1 MARSAPTASLQDLHA
16 TLRKVR
22 LGVPMTRRPSVDPGA
37 LLART
42 YPMPGGQRVRLRLL
56 RSADAPAVGD
66 LLDRVGIEV
75 DELALQRLGRF
86 DPRERVA
93 IAAVS
98 PRPRGEAMLG
108 LGTIER
114 SSQARPDFVVA
125 DPECGQELEGLI
137 ASALVARARRAA

>member
-1 MARSAPTASLQDLHA
+1 
-16 TLRKVR
+16 
-22 LGVPMTRRPSVDPGA
+22 
-37 LLART
+37 
-42 YPMPGGQRVRLRLL
+42 MPGGQRVRLRLL
-56 RSADAPAVGD
+56 RSADAPAVGELMD
-66 LLDRVGIEV
+66 QVGVES
-75 DELALQRLGRF
+75 DELQLQRLGRF

-114 SSQARPDFVVA
+114 APGARPDFVLV
-125 DPECGQELEGLI
+125 DPECGPELEGLI